1 MLPPFYGLYGSLTD
15 LLLGFLILS
24 VLLFLLFCNS
34 VCVTVC
40 LMSVPFPPFRSLS
53 QERSSTSSWTDLMS
67 QPHKHKELANYCS
80 LLQEHYHQCYVTGNT
95 LLTDANIYGNGLS
108 GETRSEVTSPV

>member
-1 MLPPFYGLYGSLTD
+1 MMKLCSLLFYGLYVSPTD
-15 LLLGFLILS
+15 LLLGFLILHL
-24 VLLFLLFCNS
+24 LLFFSNGVWG
-34 VCVTVC
+34 VCVC
-40 LMSVPFPPFRSLS
+40 LSSSSCRSLS

-95 LLTDANIYGNGLS
+95 VIHC
-108 GETRSEVTSPV
+108 